1 MVRRLALTGGLTVM
15 LVSMPAEGDVWP
27 RQQGQV
33 GWAPWYGA
41 YHHGR
46 QTASGERFSM
56 HALTAAHRSLPFGT
70 EVLVTN
76 LDTDQQVQVT
86 INDRGPFVDQQ
97 RRVIDLSRA
106 AAARLGML
114 QQGVGRVRVDIVE
127 DPGPWWDRPA
137 PPIAS
142 ATLVRPLRPME
153 GKSAPSASR
162 QVPAEQKAAE
172 RAATHPAGEGVTW
185 QRMPRQ
191 AKPVAASS
199 VSWTDC
205 PTAATRC
212 LAGD

>member
-1 MVRRLALTGGLTVM
+1 MVRHLALTGGLTIL
-15 LVSMPAEGDVWP
+15 LVSMLAEAHVWS
-27 RQQGQV
+27 RHQGQV
-33 GWAPWYGA
+33 GWASWYGA

-70 EVLVTN
+70 MVLVTN

-97 RRVIDLSRA
+97 RRIIDLSRA
-106 AAARLGML
+106 AAKRLGML

-137 PPIAS
+137 TPIAS

-172 RAATHPAGEGVTW
+172 RSATDPAGKAVTR
-185 QRMPRQ
+185 QRMPPQ
-191 AKPVAASS
+191 AEPVATSS

-205 PTAATRC
+205 QEAEARC